1 MKTLNRKKAQG
12 YDEIPTAF
20 IKDGANIL
28 AKPLASLINKCL
40 ENSLFPS
47 AEKCAKITPIYK
59 SEERSLLDNY
69 RPISILPVLSKV
81 FERVIHRQL
90 YAYLEENDLLSKN
103 QFGFRTKS
111 STQHAVTKLSDSI
124 RKNMD
129 KGLMTGAVFVDLRKA
144 FDTVDHAR
152 LFSKLTI
159 YGIRNEELLW
169 FEDYLFNRTQF
180 VAFDGTE
187 SLVQPI
193 SCDVPQGSI
202 QGPLMFVLSINDI
215 DIYLKCCEIIL
226 YADDTVIYYADKTCE
241 KIEEQLNHEME
252 LISNW
257 FVQNNLVV
265 NLKRSKTECV
275 LYGTHHKTSK
285 SRPMEIKVGGTK
297 VVQSQVYEYLGVTM
311 DENLNYIEHLQK
323 TIKKATSRVK
333 LLYRIRQN
341 LSPSTAEIVYK
352 MMILPIMLYCNTV
365 YLKLSTTNQEKFETV
380 QNRALRVING
390 QRNSVR
396 LPSVNTVRNRSCA
409 LAVFKCLNGLAPKA
423 FEDYF
428 KKVSHGKCT
437 RANNMNIVLP
447 KIKTETGRKTF
458 AYQGAIIFNKLSNE
472 LKTEKSLLR
481 FRSSCKDFN
490 FDF

>member
-1 MKTLNRKKAQG
+1 MA
-12 YDEIPTAF
+12 E
-20 IKDGANIL
+20 
-28 AKPLASLINKCL
+28 PLASLINRCL

-81 FERVIHRQL
+81 FEHVIHRQL
-90 YAYLEENDLLSKN
+90 YTYLEQNDLLSKN

-111 STQHAVTKLSDSI
+111 STQHAVMKLSDSI
-124 RKNMD
+124 RQNMD

-152 LFSKLTI
+152 LLWKLTI

-169 FEDYLFNRTQF
+169 FEDYLFNRTQI
-180 VAFDGTE
+180 VAFDGIE
-187 SLVQPI
+187 SLIQPI
-193 SCDVPQGSI
+193 SRGMPQGSI
-202 QGPLMFVLSINDI
+202 LGPLLFVLLINDI
-215 DIYLKCCEIIL
+215 DIHLKCCEIIL

-241 KIEEQLNHEME
+241 KIEEQLNHDME
-252 LISNW
+252 QISNW
-257 FVQNNLVV
+257 FVQNNLVM
-265 NLKRSKTECV
+265 NLKRSKMECV

-285 SRPMEIKVGGTK
+285 SRQMEKKVGGTK

-311 DENLNYIEHLQK
+311 DENLNYIEHVQK

-341 LSPSTAEIVYK
+341 LSPSTAEIIYK
-352 MMILPIMLYCNTV
+352 MIIFPIMLYCNTV
-365 YLKLSTTNQEKFETV
+365 YLKLSTTNQEKFEAI

-390 QRNSVR
+390 QRNSVQ
-396 LPSVNTVRNRSCA
+396 LPSVNAIRNRSCA

-437 RANNMNIVLP
+437 HANNTNIVLP
-447 KIKTETGRKTF
+447 KIRTETGRKTF
-458 AYQGAIIFNKLSNE
+458 CISRSNY
-472 LKTEKSLLR
+472 
-481 FRSSCKDFN
+481 F
-490 FDF
+490 